1 MDLWQGQICSDPFSL
16 PAWSGLMLGGSLQWL
31 CAAVVV
37 VVVVMLQLQ
46 FMRSLFLLADVGA
59 PAGTNWLCY
68 APIIGCHQ

>member
-1 MDLWQGQICSDPFSL
+1 
-16 PAWSGLMLGGSLQWL
+16 MLGGSLQWL
-31 CAAVVV
+31 CAAVVVV